1 MCFRPS
7 AGATAGQ
14 RIGSINAGDDN
25 VCGVVA
31 TLDLRGE
38 PASTVE
44 LERMLATI
52 RHRGP
57 DGMGTWCESDGVGL
71 GHVRLAV
78 IDLSR
83 DSDQPFVSN
92 DGTLVLTYN
101 GEIFNYVELK
111 AELAGLGHT
120 FRTRSDTEVLLAA
133 YQQWG
138 HDVCSHLNGMWAFA
152 IYDVRKREL
161 FCSRDR
167 FGIKPLYYAS
177 VGDRLLLASEVKALL
192 VAEPS
197 LAQLEPS
204 AVSKLMRAS
213 LSDHVPEHFCRGVR
227 RFPLAHNM
235 VAKLGRE
242 PVFTR
247 YWDYP
252 AKIDHSIS
260 FEAACE
266 RFRAL
271 LVDAVRLRMRSDVPV
286 GTTLSSGMDSSSLVC
301 LLRTFYA
308 GEHQAFTAQF
318 AGSDYDETAA
328 AGRLAR
334 ELGMSHFPI
343 PTPVDFLPTLERVV
357 HHMDG
362 PTRCPATLP
371 LWHIMRAM
379 RGRIVVC
386 LDGQGADELLA
397 GYYQMVAPAAVADA
411 VRAGRWRQAGRAL
424 HAALLPREGGWR
436 GAIRGGLEF
445 ARAAAPSSHRTF
457 RRIRGDES
465 VYAGVL
471 ADGPDT
477 QPEREDAPQCG
488 EALSTKLRRSHET
501 SLTALLHYGD
511 AISMA
516 HSIESR
522 LPFLDHRLVE
532 FVFSLPGEYKVRDGQ
547 GKALLREA
555 VRGCVPDAILRDRPK
570 LGFVVP
576 IREWFR
582 SQPEETMLPVLLSAR
597 CRERGLFNPKA
608 LERALRRHIAGHV
621 DLSNQIFRWLTLEL
635 WCRDVLD
642 GA

>member
-1 MCFRPS
+1 MCGIVAILDAR
-7 AGATAGQ
+7 GQ
-14 RIGSINAGDDN
+14 PVLA
-25 VCGVVA
+25 
-31 TLDLRGE
+31 
-38 PASTVE
+38 PE
-44 LERMLATI
+44 LERVLATV

-57 DGMGTWCESDGVGL
+57 DGMGTWGEVEGVGL

-101 GEIFNYVELK
+101 GEIFNYVELR
-111 AELAGLGHT
+111 AELSGLGHT

-133 YQQWG
+133 YEEWG

-167 FGIKPLYYAS
+167 FGIKPLYHAS
-177 VGDRLLLASEVKALL
+177 VGERLLLASEVKALL
-192 VAEPS
+192 AAEPT

-213 LSDHVPEHFCRGVR
+213 LSGHVPEHFCRGVR
-227 RFPLAHNM
+227 RFPAAHNM

-252 AKIDHSIS
+252 DRIDHGVS

-266 RFRAL
+266 QFRAL

-301 LLRTFYA
+301 LLRTFYD
-308 GEHQAFTAQF
+308 GEHQAFTARF
-318 AGSDYDETAA
+318 EDSEDDESVA

-334 ELGMSHFPI
+334 DLGMSHFGI
-343 PTPVDFLPTLERVV
+343 PTSVDFLPTLERVV

-362 PTRCPATLP
+362 PTECPATLP
-371 LWHIMRAM
+371 LWNIMRAM
-379 RGRIVVC
+379 RERIVVC
-386 LDGQGADELLA
+386 LEGQGADELLA
-397 GYYQMVAPAAVADA
+397 GYYQTVAPSAVVDA
-411 VRAGRWRQAGRAL
+411 VRAGRWRQAGIAL
-424 HAALLPREGGWR
+424 R
-436 GAIRGGLEF
+436 GALVPRDDGRRGGIRAGLEF
-445 ARAAAPSSHRTF
+445 ARAAVPSAHRAY
-457 RRIRGDES
+457 RRMRGDEA

-471 ADGPDT
+471 AGGPDT
-477 QPEREDAPQCG
+477 QPEREDAPDCG
-488 EALSTKLRRSHET
+488 EALSNQLRRSHERGLAT
-501 SLTALLHYGD
+501 LLHYGD

-532 FVFSLPGEYKVRDGQ
+532 FVFSLPGEYKLRDGR

-555 VRGCVPDAILRDRPK
+555 VRGDVPDAILRDRPK

-576 IREWFR
+576 IRDWFR
-582 SQPEETMLPVLLSAR
+582 SQPDATMLPVLLSR
-597 CRERGLFNPKA
+597 QCRERGLFNPKA
-608 LERALRRHIAGHV
+608 LERALRRHISGQV

-635 WCRDVLD
+635 WCRDALD